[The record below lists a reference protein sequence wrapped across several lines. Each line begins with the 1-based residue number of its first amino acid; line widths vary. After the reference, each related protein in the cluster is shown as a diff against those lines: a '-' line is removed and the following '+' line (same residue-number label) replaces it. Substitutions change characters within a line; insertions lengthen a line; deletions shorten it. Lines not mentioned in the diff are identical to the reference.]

1 MDSKEKIA
9 RDDSAGKVEE
19 RNGGQVCVFVTTTGK
34 EVLFER
40 NKQGYV
46 VKTTHEKIETFD
58 LAWARNRAV
67 ERLSNPY
74 TSKDSKHTVR
84 VVLPN
89 KSSLAHRQLWWKED
103 DDKAAA

>member
-9 RDDSAGKVEE
+9 RTDSAGKVEE
-19 RNGGQVCVFVTTTGK
+19 RNGGQVCVFVTMTGK
-34 EVLFER
+34 EVLFQR

-46 VKTTHEKIETFD
+46 VKTTPDKIELFD

-67 ERLSNPY
+67 ELLNNPF
-74 TSKDSKHTVR
+74 TCKDPKHTVR
-84 VVLPN
+84 VVSPG
-89 KSSLAHRQLWWKED
+89 KSQAAHRQLWWKED